1 MSHMQDLYE
10 PFPRE
15 VERTL
20 KKGGTPLTYI
30 PVSEVITRLNKVLG
44 VDKWSST
51 ILNCERDAHDPDFI
65 VAHVRLTA
73 EIDGNFVTKDGV
85 GGQKIKRTKN
95 GDIVDLGDEFKG
107 AVSDALKKAAQHI
120 GVGLYLARTDEA
132 LAIEEE
138 EAKPSVSE
146 EIVLLWTNFLSL
158 TKGLDSDQKAELG
171 EVWSE
176 YADGAPKP
184 TLETASEEDLQFLIG
199 EATRISFGGEWVE
212 TADA

>member
-1 MSHMQDLYE
+1 MSTMNDLYE

-20 KKGGTPLTYI
+20 KKGGTSLIYI

-44 VDKWSST
+44 ADKWSST
-51 ILNCERDAHDPDFI
+51 IIQCERDQHDPDFI

-85 GGQKIKRTKN
+85 GGQKVKRTKN

-107 AVSDALKKAAQHI
+107 AASDALKKAAQHL
-120 GVGLYLARTDEA
+120 GVGLYLARSEEA

-138 EAKPSVSE
+138 EAKTAVDP
-146 EIVLLWTNFLSL
+146 EILEAWEKFLSMA
-158 TKGLDSDQKAELG
+158 KSLDDDQRAELTD
-171 EVWSE
+171 VWNE
-176 YADGAPKP
+176 YSDGAPKP
-184 TLETASEEDLQFLIG
+184 TLDTAQLEDLLFLSG
-199 EATRISFGGEWVE
+199 EAFRITMGGEWVE
-212 TADA
+212 QDA

>member
-1 MSHMQDLYE
+1 MNTMNDFYE

-15 VERTL
+15 VERSL
-20 KKGGTPLTYI
+20 KKGGTSLTYI

-51 ILNCERDAHDPDFI
+51 IIQCERDQHDPDFI

-107 AVSDALKKAAQHI
+107 AVSDALKKAAQHL
-120 GVGLYLARTDEA
+120 GVGLYLARSEEA

-138 EAKPSVSE
+138 EAKPAVDP
-146 EIVLLWTNFLSL
+146 EILEAWEKFLSMA
-158 TKGLDSDQKAELG
+158 KSLDEDQRAELTD
-171 EVWSE
+171 VWNE
-176 YADGAPKP
+176 YSDGAPKP
-184 TLETASEEDLQFLIG
+184 TLDTAQLEDLLFLSG
-199 EATRISFGGEWVE
+199 EAFRITMGGEWVE
-212 TADA
+212 QDA